1 MLLNIVKLIII
12 FIQTINQ
19 SICVDLNHIT
29 HADIQTLE
37 REFPNI
43 MKITLQ
49 NHPYYIKSNNGVMVC
64 PIPYSQA
71 VDNEE
76 VPYKGILIENEIL
89 ENVVN
94 ECVNNH
100 FYTLAYIII
109 LNAIESMGFTYMYRF
124 CEFAIEMNKKRANI
138 FDELEDFSEHL
149 EELILIFN
157 RELFSPE
164 PYECI
169 LEVYKKHKHNHKKY
183 KFKKVDR
190 KYRKDLLSCMKLMKD
205 KVHFLAEP
213 RVESI
218 NTMSIN
224 ELEEYSDNNNKV
236 LRNGLSLW
244 SQISNYKYVIGDKNQ
259 SFCGRCNRLCS
270 GMVDTIFIFV
280 PCGHGWCCDLCYS
293 LVKKC
298 PVCHQDITNYLTVQ
312 PKCVLHR
319 REARCISCFK
329 KIQNMNPPNK
339 HVMSPCGHGWYCSK
353 CIDNANCTECN
364 LIIKDKL
371 RVKLLNNE

>member
-244 SQISNYKYVIGDKNQ
+244 SQISNYKYVIGDKN
-259 SFCGRCNRLCS
+259 
-270 GMVDTIFIFV
+270 
-280 PCGHGWCCDLCYS
+280 
-293 LVKKC
+293 
-298 PVCHQDITNYLTVQ
+298 YLTVQ